1 MFFLSNKNCS
11 AICKSDKITSVHVS
25 YWQQQELLYF
35 FVWVVYRLKLTYY
48 TCTCSKLLN
57 KGKLTVCWSTVY
69 HKLKKTNMIDTCD
82 DLIRLLTPLF
92 VVFLSGLC
100 SLSFQAMK
108 PVLRYIL
115 WKRRFLLFIYMCTL
129 YLLVHVC
136 GLKIDLTCSCLLK
149 YSV

>member
-1 MFFLSNKNCS
+1 MLSNLQK
-11 AICKSDKITSVHVS
+11 
-25 YWQQQELLYF
+25 WQNNFSTCILLTTTTRTTLF
-35 FVWVVYRLKLTYY
+35 FCLGGLQTEINILY